1 MITREEIVQK
11 IGQIPE
17 SRLLEVF
24 EVIEKINK
32 EEEKPSLMEQLRK
45 IKIEGPPDFA
55 ENLDLY
61 MSGEK
66 KIEENIR

>member
-11 IGQIPE
+11 IWQIPE